1 MKTLRNQSSSMCLKP
16 FVRKSKPVRRTGAN
30 AFERLRTVSNGYFLI
45 KSSRG
50 TESSLCVPVRDS
62 LVAAAREGYDQRSI
76 RKASL

>member
-1 MKTLRNQSSSMCLKP
+1 MCSKP

-30 AFERLRTVSNGYFLI
+30 AFEPLRTTSNGYFLI
-45 KSSRG
+45 KNSQGENSRG
-50 TESSLCVPVRDS
+50 YLWSSWRDRLGRFVADS